1 MAIEIFSGDAVVNNI
16 NIHYYRT
23 GGDKP
28 PVVLAHGITDNGLCW
43 TRLAEV
49 LAENYDVVM
58 FDARGHGLSEQNPAD
73 FTIQSHAADLAG
85 LIEALGLE
93 QPVLIGHSMGA
104 ANTALTA
111 ATYPDLARGIILED
125 PPWGDE
131 LLTAERETT
140 IKDWR
145 EGIIE
150 RKSQTLAE
158 IINTG
163 KKENP
168 RWAVVNWEA
177 WAEAKHQVN
186 PDVLEWGRSEM
197 PFTGWREIV
206 PQITCPILLITGDP
220 ALGAAIKPETVQE
233 VAALSDRVEVAPLDH
248 VGHNIRRE
256 NFEEYVSVIG
266 TFLRRVF

>member
-1 MAIEIFSGDAVVNNI
+1 MTLEIFSGDATVNNI
-16 NIHYYRT
+16 NLHYYRT

-28 PVVLAHGITDNGLCW
+28 PIVLAHGITDNGLCW

-49 LAENYDVVM
+49 LVQPYEAVM
-58 FDARGHGLSEQNPAD
+58 YDARGHGLSEQNPPD

-85 LIEALGLE
+85 LIKALELE
-93 QPVLIGHSMGA
+93 QPVIIGHSMGA
-104 ANTALTA
+104 ANTALAA
-111 ATYPDLARGIILED
+111 ATFPDLARGIILED

-131 LLTAERETT
+131 FLVAERETT

-145 EGIIE
+145 ERIIE

-163 KKENP
+163 KQENP
-168 RWAVVNWEA
+168 RWVVANWEA

-186 PDVLEWGRSEM
+186 PDVLAWIRSA
-197 PFTGWREIV
+197 PFTSWRDIV
-206 PQITCPILLITGDP
+206 PQIMCPILLITGDP
-220 ALGAAIKPETVQE
+220 ELGAAVKPETVQK
-233 VAALSDRVEVAPLDH
+233 VAALSDRIEVAPIDH